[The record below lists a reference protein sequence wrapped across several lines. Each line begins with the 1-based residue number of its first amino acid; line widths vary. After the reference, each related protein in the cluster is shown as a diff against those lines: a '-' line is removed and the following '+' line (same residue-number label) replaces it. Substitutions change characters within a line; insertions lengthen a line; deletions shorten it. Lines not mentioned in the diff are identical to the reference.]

1 MTSGEARVEVDIP
14 CDVQQEDETGYVWT
28 SLDDARNPTRTIE
41 GAIVVSGDEL
51 DPVFARVVSLTARPG
66 GTKVHLEFPPGD
78 PLEYAEA
85 LRRAHLLTR
94 DGAW

>member
-1 MTSGEARVEVDIP
+1 MTTGQGPVEVDIP
-14 CDVQQEDETGYVWT
+14 CDVQQEDETGHVWAF
-28 SLDDARNPTRTIE
+28 LDEARDPSRIVE

-66 GTKVHLEFPPGD
+66 GTKVHLEILPGD

-85 LRRAHLLTR
+85 LRRAHLLS
-94 DGAW
+94 A